1 MATRHTF
8 SHEELELYFDR
19 ICLPQS
25 RRIYNVSTLSDDD
38 KLSFLN
44 LLLKHHLV
52 KVPWENLT
60 QHYSWHQTVHLK
72 PKLLFRKIV
81 GNPGRG
87 GYCMEA
93 NFFFHLIL
101 HSLGFAVHM
110 AGSRIYS
117 AQSNTYG
124 GWTHVVNLVA
134 IAGVRHLLD
143 GGFGPQGPTTAL
155 RLNPGMVSI
164 QISPAQ
170 VRLIHQNI
178 PNNLDPSQK
187 VWIYQHRYNEDS
199 KWEPMYC
206 FTDLEFTPA
215 DVESMNFAPSRNR
228 HTFFTH
234 KVVANRFTTENE
246 INEDGL
252 PGSPSENTL
261 NAEIDGALTINHDI
275 LKWRRHGKK
284 VVELPFKTDDER
296 VAALQKY
303 FGIVLAEEDRE
314 AIQNTSAMIGV
325 KAMGVD
331 D

>member
-1 MATRHTF
+1 MAARHTF
-8 SHEELELYFDR
+8 SHEELDLYFDR
-19 ICLPQS
+19 ICLPKS
-25 RRIYNVSTLSDDD
+25 RRVYAVSTLSEDD

-44 LLLKHHLV
+44 LLFKHHLV

-60 QHYSWHQTVHLK
+60 QHYSWHQTVHIK
-72 PKLLFRKIV
+72 PKHLFWKIV
-81 GNPGRG
+81 GSAGRG

-93 NFFFHLIL
+93 NFFFHIIL
-101 HSLGFAVHM
+101 YSLGFTVHM
-110 AGSRIYS
+110 SGSRIYNPP
-117 AQSNTYG
+117 SNLYG
-124 GWTHVVNLVA
+124 GWTHVVNLVT
-134 IAGVRHLLD
+134 IGGLQHLID
-143 GGFGPQGPTTAL
+143 GGFGPQGPTSAL
-155 RLNPGMVSI
+155 AVTPGMVSS

-170 VRLIHQNI
+170 VRLVHENI

-187 VWIYQHRYNEDS
+187 VWIYQHRYTEDS

-234 KVVANRFTTENE
+234 KVVANRFTTEKEVNDD
-246 INEDGL
+246 NL
-252 PGSPSENTL
+252 PGSASESALDT
-261 NAEIDGALTINHDI
+261 EIDGALTINHDV

-284 VVELPFKTDDER
+284 VVEWRFKTDDER

-314 AIQNTSAMIGV
+314 AIQNTAAMIGV

-331 D
+331 A